1 MHAYALTKI
10 SLEADI
16 QAAVNHKSA
25 TEQMSQL
32 GSFARACG
40 DTLRSTICAIEQQTA
55 AVQRKLE
62 NNEVAQ
68 KRLLEALKMIFD
80 RSRASL

>member
-1 MHAYALTKI
+1 MQAYALTKI

-32 GSFARACG
+32 GRFAEACG
-40 DTLRSTICAIEQQTA
+40 DTLRSTIRAIEQQTA
-55 AVQRKLE
+55 AVQRQLE

-68 KRLLEALKMIFD
+68 
-80 RSRASL
+80 